1 MDMFLNGLHDSS
13 GQPLKAYKVY
23 FWTNSG
29 ASTEKTVWSDID
41 KTAVIDQSSGVTLG
55 NKGELDVYGDGEYY
69 VQVKTPAGVLHDSF
83 TISYSSTV
91 DFGGLY
97 IDVGADFGTTGT
109 KIQEAL
115 DSLNSSV
122 NYTLLFKG
130 AEFVIGQNITFP
142 SNVLIK
148 GMITATINQTS
159 GTLTINRTPELPEFQ
174 FFTGTPSITWGSA
187 VQHVKPIWT
196 EGDATS
202 DAITIYGN
210 STINGNSII
219 NGSNT
224 YKVVSKTATYTAAN
238 ESVILVDASSGA
250 VTINLPAASGLS
262 GREYTI
268 KKTDSSTNTITIN
281 GNASETI
288 DGETTRIIYSQYAS
302 LTVICDGSNWLVV
315 KSLDE
320 TKDIIVTN
328 ATPGLTLRDN
338 NGGSNE
344 EQRIYFESADGQY
357 AQIEGA
363 TTGTG
368 VGELNLYTDSGSG
381 LTERLRVDH
390 RGLDIFGNIMNL
402 GIGNSPFASTYK
414 FDGVNDTWYT
424 IGTDNSLRFAGHI
437 YVSNSTN
444 SSSRRAA
451 KIYRIFANN
460 YFPFYQITQ
469 VENFGT
475 STHIELAFNS
485 NQLQVRNRSGA
496 TEELYVTFI
505 LGGIESGLV
514 NQ

>member
-1 MDMFLNGLHDSS
+1 MASSKARQMDMFLNGLHDSS

-29 ASTEKTVWSDID
+29 ASTEKIVWADID
-41 KTAVIDQSSGVTLG
+41 KTTLIDQSSGITLG

-109 KIQEAL
+109 NIQEAL
-115 DSLNSSV
+115 DSLNSLV
-122 NYTLLFKG
+122 NYTFLFKD
-130 AEFVIGQNITFP
+130 ADFVVGQDITFP

-159 GTLTINRTPELPEFQ
+159 GTLTINRTPDLPEFQ

-196 EGDATS
+196 EGDA
-202 DAITIYGN
+202 
-210 STINGNSII
+210 SISSI
-219 NGSNT
+219 SYYKGIKYNT
-224 YKVVSKTATYTAAN
+224 VSKTETYTASD

-268 KKTDSSTNTITIN
+268 KKTDSSVNAVTID

-302 LTVICDGSNWLVV
+302 LTVICNGTNWLVV

-320 TKDIIVTN
+320 TKDIIITN
-328 ATPGLTLRDN
+328 TAPVLTLSDTDSGTSQTQSIN
-338 NGGSNE
+338 
-344 EQRIYFESADGQY
+344 FKTADGQY
-357 AQIEGA
+357 ASINGN
-363 TTGTG
+363 TTGAG
-368 VGELNLYTDSGSG
+368 IGNINFDANKLSFLDRRHLYTYDKTLSASTTTDIIKIQSTSSGFHGAIVTVSSVRKSGSG
-381 LTERLRVDH
+381 SVYSARKTFALHLYS
-390 RGLDIFGNIMNL
+390 GNVIVTSTIDN
-402 GIGNSPFASTYK
+402 IPQNSTF
-414 FDGVNDTWYT
+414 FNT
-424 IGTDNSLRFAGHI
+424 IGTSISGGELTFTLNIAQANTMTLILDIDSYTPMTI
-437 YVSNSTN
+437 TN
-444 SSSRRAA
+444 
-451 KIYRIFANN
+451 
-460 YFPFYQITQ
+460 
-469 VENFGT
+469 
-475 STHIELAFNS
+475 L
-485 NQLQVRNRSGA
+485 
-496 TEELYVTFI
+496 
-505 LGGIESGLV
+505 
-514 NQ
+514 